1 MRISPIEKA
10 AMYRRVFPA
19 LRTMSLKRFTVLGD
33 MELQFSDKLNV
44 IIGENGVGKT
54 HLLKLAYSLIA
65 PSEEAGRKGLASSP
79 TKAHLQKAYAD
90 KLGAVFQPDSLGR
103 LVSRKQGRER
113 CEIALKFADERL
125 DTAISFATN
134 AKTEVQLDQV
144 PESWCEKNPVY
155 LPTREL
161 LTIYRGFVSLYE
173 GRYTE
178 FEETWRDTCLHLGNL
193 LLKGESLTGA
203 NSLIA
208 SIETVLGGKVVL
220 EENGRFYL
228 KLPSGNM
235 EMSLLAEGHRKL
247 AMLARLI
254 ANGSIASGGYLFWD
268 EPEAN
273 LNPRLIKF
281 AAQMIY
287 ALAASGVQVFI
298 ATHSLFL
305 LRELEILQADKSQT
319 PCPMRFFGLH
329 RTDEGVRVEQGD
341 HIDDIGEIVALEERL
356 KQSDRYLAMGN

>member
-1 MRISPIEKA
+1 MTIKLVENLEMHNRA
-10 AMYRRVFPA
+10 FPA
-19 LRTMSLKRFTVLGD
+19 LETMSLKRFTVVGD
-33 MELQFSDKLNV
+33 MELQFSPNLNV

-54 HLLKLAYSLIA
+54 HLLKLAYCLIA
-65 PSEEAGRKGLASSP
+65 PSEEAGRKKIGASP
-79 TKAHLQKAYAD
+79 TKAYLQKAYAD
-90 KLGAVFQPDSLGR
+90 KLNAVFQAESLGR

-113 CEIALKFADERL
+113 CEIALKFVDEEQN
-125 DTAISFATN
+125 TTINFAAN
-134 AKTEVQLDQV
+134 AKTEVQIDQL
-144 PESWCEKNPVY
+144 PTAWGRKNPVY

-173 GRYTE
+173 GRFTE

-193 LLKGESLTGA
+193 LLKGESLEGA
-203 NSLIA
+203 SSLIA
-208 SIETVLGGKVVL
+208 SIESILGGKVVL
-220 EENGRFYL
+220 EDNGRFYL

-254 ANGSIASGGYLFWD
+254 ANGSIAKGGYLFWD

-273 LNPRLIKF
+273 LNPKLIKF
-281 AAQMIY
+281 AAQMIH

-298 ATHSLFL
+298 ATHSIFL
-305 LRELEILQADKSQT
+305 LRELEILQADKSQAS
-319 PCPMRFFGLH
+319 CPMRFFGLH

-356 KQSDRYLAMGN
+356 KQADRYLAMDN